1 MQGNLASGTRCG
13 VQNARR
19 MRPPVRK
26 VWSLALAM
34 LLALVATAAHAE
46 ERRLTIVHTND
57 LHGHL
62 LPGPD
67 YLVPGEPKPALG
79 GAAAIAAFAA
89 AEKARAEKEGAGFL
103 LLDAGDFYHGA
114 PEGDSTEG
122 VAIVEVMGLMG
133 YTAAALGNHELA
145 YGVESLKKLCAKAPF
160 PILAANVL
168 EEVDAPAD
176 GGGGGAGEGDGP
188 PKKVE
193 RRPSYL
199 KPYLI
204 VETGGLKV
212 GVVGLV
218 TDATPRLNL
227 PEHTAGLKFQRP
239 DAALRAVLP
248 EVRRQVDLVILVTH
262 LGSEDDLAL
271 AADPQVDGV
280 ALIVGG
286 HDHVVLEPAPLVNE
300 TLVVQA
306 GEHGR
311 RVGVVSLVFD
321 TEKRRVVGREAHLVN
336 LPAGTPQAPAVV
348 EAVEKRR
355 IADLDV
361 PIAECREPIARS
373 YRGESPA
380 GDLVCDALRE
390 ALAADIAILNH
401 TTVRGG
407 FARGPVTK
415 RDVYAC
421 VPFQNKLVRL
431 ELTGRE
437 LVDLLEAALAA
448 MDPNLEVSGIEV
460 RYDPTKPRLQRAVE
474 VRVGGRPV
482 DYDRAYK
489 VATTD
494 FFAARTDRYRVLRG
508 KEPKVDART
517 PYEALCEYL
526 AKRSPVARPRGYR
539 LQAAAAPP
547 RRGGR

>member
-1 MQGNLASGTRCG
+1 
-13 VQNARR
+13 
-19 MRPPVRK
+19 MRPPARRPG
-26 VWSLALAM
+26 WLGALAL
-34 LLALVATAAHAE
+34 LAATAVAAVVAPALAPALARAE

-57 LHGHL
+57 MHGHL

-67 YLVPGEPKPALG
+67 YLSPGEPKPALG

-103 LLDAGDFYHGA
+103 MLDAGDFYHGA

-133 YTAAALGNHELA
+133 YHAAALGNHELA
-145 YGVESLKKLCAKAPF
+145 YGVESLKRLCAKSPF
-160 PILAANVL
+160 PILACNVL
-168 EEVDAPAD
+168 EEVDPPED
-176 GGGGGAGEGDGP
+176 GGDKP

-193 RRPSYL
+193 RRPSYV
-199 KPYLI
+199 KPYVI
-204 VETGGLKV
+204 VETGGVKV
-212 GVVGLV
+212 AIVGLV

-239 DAALRAVLP
+239 DSALRAVLP
-248 EVRRQVDLVILVTH
+248 EVRRQSDLVILVTH
-262 LGSEDDLAL
+262 LGSEDDLEL
-271 AADPQVDGV
+271 AADPQVEGV

-321 TEKRRVVGREAHLVN
+321 TEKRRVVGREAFLVN
-336 LPAGTPQAPAVV
+336 LPAGAPQAAAVA

-355 IADLDV
+355 IKDLDV
-361 PIAECREPIARS
+361 PIAECREPVARS

-390 ALAADIAILNH
+390 ALGADLAILNH

-407 FARGPVTK
+407 FGRGPVTR

-421 VPFQNKLVRL
+421 VPFQNKLARL
-431 ELTGRE
+431 DLTGRE
-437 LVDLLEAALAA
+437 LVELLEAALAS
-448 MDPNLEVSGIEV
+448 MDPNLEVSGIEI
-460 RYDPTKPRLQRAVE
+460 RYDPGKPRLQRAVE
-474 VRVGGRPV
+474 VRVGGRPI
-482 DYDRAYK
+482 DYERTYK

-508 KEPKVDART
+508 KEPKLDPRS
-517 PYEALCEYL
+517 PYDVLCEYL
-526 AKRSPVARPRGYR
+526 AKRSPVTRPSGYR
-539 LQAAAAPP
+539 LQAVAAPQRP
-547 RRGGR
+547 GSGSRGGR